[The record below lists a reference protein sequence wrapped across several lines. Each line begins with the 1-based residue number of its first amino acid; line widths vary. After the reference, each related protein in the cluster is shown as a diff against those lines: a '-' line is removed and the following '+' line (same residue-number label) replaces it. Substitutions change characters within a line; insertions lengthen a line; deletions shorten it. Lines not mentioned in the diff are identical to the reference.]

1 MDGWFKGQSDR
12 ERTETGRAPQAIG
25 PTAGKNKH
33 GSVRCRVEI
42 ETRAIVCA
50 LLDLASSGMAKRGC
64 TRCRREELA
73 NRGWAARF
81 RALSMQSPVNLVQ
94 VAQRAKVATSTVSR
108 TINQTG
114 KISAA
119 TQEHVRQVMREMGYK
134 PNRVA
139 RRLRASG
146 GKCHLIGLIIPN
158 IQNPFFADL
167 ARGVEDVAYKNNF
180 AVLLCNYDEDFKK
193 QQFYLDVMQA
203 ESVDGMILSPLR
215 ESDKAIMR
223 IVANGFS
230 VVCVD
235 RSLVGATVD
244 KVGVD
249 NHRGAYAAVSHLLEK
264 GHRRIGIIS
273 GPIDSSTGRERLAGY
288 RAALAQAGVAA
299 EPALIMHGD
308 YREESGRR
316 LADALLSRRSPPSAL
331 FVANNQMLIGA
342 IETIAAKSLRIPNDI
357 AVVGFDDLPLAAVF
371 TPPLTIVRQP
381 AYEVGR
387 SAAELLLKRI
397 EEPQRDTVSIQLLPE
412 LVIRKST

>member
-1 MDGWFKGQSDR
+1 
-12 ERTETGRAPQAIG
+12 
-25 PTAGKNKH
+25 
-33 GSVRCRVEI
+33 
-42 ETRAIVCA
+42 
-50 LLDLASSGMAKRGC
+50 
-64 TRCRREELA
+64 
-73 NRGWAARF
+73 
-81 RALSMQSPVNLVQ
+81 MQPPVNLVQ

-119 TQEHVRQVMREMGYK
+119 TQEHVRKVMREMGYK

-139 RRLRASG
+139 RRLRTSE
-146 GKCHLIGLIIPN
+146 GKCHLLGLIIPN

-203 ESVDGMILSPLR
+203 ESVDGMILSPLH
-215 ESDKAIMR
+215 ESDKAIAR
-223 IVANGFS
+223 IVAAGFS

-235 RSLVGATVD
+235 RSIAGTAVD
-244 KVGVD
+244 KVVVD
-249 NHRGAYAAVSHLLEK
+249 NQRGALAAVSHLLEK

-288 RAALAQAGVAA
+288 KAALAQAGVAL

-316 LADALLSRRSPPSAL
+316 LTEALLSRRSPPTAL

-342 IETIAAKSLRIPNDI
+342 IETIAAHSLRIPRDI

-397 EEPQRDTVSIQLLPE
+397 EEPQRATVSIQLLPE
-412 LVIRKST
+412 LVIRKSS

>member
-1 MDGWFKGQSDR
+1 
-12 ERTETGRAPQAIG
+12 
-25 PTAGKNKH
+25 
-33 GSVRCRVEI
+33 
-42 ETRAIVCA
+42 
-50 LLDLASSGMAKRGC
+50 
-64 TRCRREELA
+64 
-73 NRGWAARF
+73 
-81 RALSMQSPVNLVQ
+81 MQSPVNLVQ

-119 TQEHVRQVMREMGYK
+119 TQDHVRQVMREMGYK

-167 ARGVEDVAYKNNF
+167 ARGVEDVAYQNNF

-215 ESDKAIMR
+215 ESDKAITR
-223 IVANGFS
+223 IVGNGFS

-235 RSLVGATVD
+235 RSLIGAAID
-244 KVGVD
+244 KVVVD
-249 NHRGAYAAVSHLLEK
+249 NQRGAFEAVSHLLEK
-264 GHRRIGIIS
+264 GHRRIGFIS

-288 RAALAQAGVAA
+288 KTALAQAGVAC
-299 EPALIMHGD
+299 EPTLIAHGD

-316 LADALLSRRSPPSAL
+316 LAEALLSRRSPPSAL
-331 FVANNQMLIGA
+331 FIANNLMLIGA
-342 IETIAAKSLRIPNDI
+342 IETIAAKSLRIPKDI

-397 EEPQRDTVSIQLLPE
+397 EEPQRATVSIQLLPE
-412 LVIRKST
+412 LVIRKSS